1 MTFKKVLVAVT
12 VVLFGIFSAKAQIA
26 IPNTTPVSQNF
37 DGIGNTA
44 TAALPANWKMT
55 PAGTAAPTW
64 AAATNVTATTQAA
77 NLGSPTA
84 GGRYNWGNG
93 TTTTDRAIGFMT
105 SGSYANPN
113 SIMAYYQNT
122 SGAQINDITIAF
134 DYERYRINSAACAIT
149 FFTSTDG
156 TTWAAQTAGDSG
168 AFTTGTSAYDF
179 NTGTVINKSFTL
191 TGVNI
196 PNGGNFYL
204 RWNFNT
210 TGGNSQGVGL
220 DNVVVTALPS
230 GPAVTFAD
238 NGTQIAA
245 NTVGQGATNHIL
257 SSFQVTVANAAA
269 TLNAASF
276 TTSGNYQ
283 AADIA
288 ASGFTLWYSATNTFG
303 TATALGTLSSA
314 ATGTG
319 ETLNFTGLTQSI
331 PVGVGYFWVTAN
343 VASGATINNTINL
356 NAIANTNLTFAS
368 GTKSGSATAA
378 GTQTITAPVRITA
391 QNGPWYVGTTWV
403 GGVVPS
409 SSDNV
414 LILHSVTNPAGPNIV
429 RNAGTTTVV
438 DTTGSLSTG
447 GFTYTNNGTTTI
459 LGSFTI
465 QNGGYANGNDFV
477 YSGTTS
483 LLTMNHAN
491 STYYDINAGQAFWP
505 VANPPYRVTISANS
519 PTRLNEV
526 VGPVEGVLTLNNGID
541 IAVPNALTV
550 NGSLSIFANG
560 FVNSNSPIYGN
571 ASLLW
576 YRIGGTYGR
585 GFEWLALGIGTIGV
599 TPGYPNNVRVANNTI
614 LNYNNGTPLAKACF
628 GTLTIDLGSTFDMAN
643 GTPGA
648 TGTLTIGGTF
658 TNNGVFTMPN
668 VDSDVVILGD
678 FTSTGTVNLGS
689 VNGADLYLNGNMTI
703 SGTFNGN
710 NRAVFFMNNT
720 VAQVVSSSLTPLT
733 IPYVVFAPASGSTT
747 VRLSGTGTFAVSA
760 PLGGNAISFSNAG
773 DIFNLNGELLT
784 IGTPGVANI
793 ISGLGTFRGSTTSN
807 LTLLGT
813 GSIGVVRF
821 AGDFNLATFTVDR
834 TSNAIGCVMGSA
846 LTINTGLALTSG
858 IIDLDVNTMSLRAAA
873 TITGASATNYIIAE
887 NTGILSKEF
896 TALGSFTYPIGD
908 KTGTMEYTPATINIT
923 VQTGL
928 GTGDYLGVSVV
939 DAKHPNM
946 TASTN
951 FISRYWSI
959 TKVNTFTAT
968 YTFTGNYVAA
978 DINGTQTTS
987 LSQQWDGTAWSL
999 TGTNPLNANTLTLT
1013 NITALPTTNH
1023 CTGGSRDAEINIK
1036 QGVTSYLSGGTP
1048 YVFANTTAGA
1058 STSVTFTI
1066 ENLGN
1071 QNLIISGNTFTGN
1084 PPFSLSPAL
1093 TYPISIANSGTTT
1106 FTIVFAPTTPG
1117 PYSGSITFANNDSDE
1132 GSYVLN
1138 FSGTCLGS
1146 PSSDIIA
1153 IANSEVVNIPSTTL
1167 GTITTSTDGLQV
1179 WQFKVRDGG
1188 NNAAVAAIPSD
1199 ADSLPS
1205 ILTDLIISQSA
1216 GNQVETWSA
1225 SIESI
1230 ALFDGATLV
1239 GYGTVSAT
1247 QIQFTGMNLMVND
1260 DSEKLITMRLTLK
1273 CPLGVDA
1280 IDGDDFGFSILN
1292 NATNIVFSAAGSS
1305 RLTTAYTRTSA
1316 NNTRNIIVVAASK
1329 LMFTTQPITTGV
1341 NSLMS
1346 NVVVTATDNCGN
1358 KDLNFAGNVSL
1369 TSTGTMTGAPV
1380 TVAAVAG
1387 VATFTG
1393 IIHTVVGTDY
1403 TMGATAVGL
1412 TGAGSTLFDISV
1424 VTVLTPGD
1432 LAVLAINTNTESPSG
1447 CDLISFVCFRDLL
1460 PGTTLFIT
1468 DNGYERKSAG
1478 LWGGT
1483 EGVITITRTGAVL
1496 PKGTIITIQ
1505 STVATG
1511 NVTSGSHYDVY
1522 TCGAIDANWTKTA
1535 VSGGGVGGFNLNSDD
1550 DVWFM
1555 QGGVW
1560 TNDTGH
1566 ASTYTGNVLYGWTES
1581 GWDAAPGGASGDTKW
1596 STLYPQK
1603 ECFSTVAPV
1612 GDGFVK
1618 YDDPNNPDFSTLTN
1632 GKFDWIASINNQAN
1646 WDSYADNAAFDAG
1659 GFNYKGSCTLVNID
1673 TDIYINGRWSGR
1685 KDTNWFN
1692 CENWDTL
1699 IVPDA
1704 TVDVLIPDNT
1714 LDRRAVVDATAPFAI
1729 YQNYIAKA
1737 KNLTLSGE
1745 ALEISGNANNKLEIH
1760 GNLTIANTVA
1770 DAALDMNDGNNATPD
1785 GQIYLYGNWT
1795 NNKNNNAF
1803 DEGNG
1808 TVHFVGAPTTQII
1821 NAVTPLGTEVFYNV
1835 LMDNNF
1841 TTSVSNDLVASGDL
1855 TLATGRTLT
1864 ASVGDYIRVNNLLTN
1879 YGNILIDDDAQLI
1892 QVNDGVINAGDYTTA
1907 TTKFQVRRGFTA
1919 KHVDYVYWSSPIDN
1933 YNVSGLPSGY
1943 RYYWNPTLVNT
1954 NGTMGNWQT
1963 ASGIMQGGKGYIART
1978 FNGSATP
1985 ITLVH
1990 TFRQGKPNNGVVTQQ
2005 IKRGTFNGADYD
2017 ADPVNATNALTTK
2030 YDDNWNLVGNPYPSA
2045 IDADKFMTLNAT
2057 KIEPAIWIWRH
2068 GLGLTNTTNPYYN
2081 NFGYSYL
2088 PDYLMYNSL
2097 GSTEPSFSGK
2107 IASGQGFM
2115 VNMLHSAGTLFST
2128 GPDIYSDNIT
2138 FNNSLRLGTADAIY
2152 DNSVFFRNVAA
2163 TMSPTADLQTEEKSR
2178 IWLDIVNTTDGQVD
2192 TTLLGYS
2199 TNSTLAYDSAYDC
2212 FFAPRGK
2219 VSLYSLIDQKPFI
2232 IQGRP
2237 LPFDIN
2243 DQVPM
2248 GINIVSNGSHTIAI
2262 KKTDGIFVDDINI
2275 YLQDLEL
2282 NVIHD
2287 LKQSPYAFTASKGI
2301 VDNRF
2306 IIRYTNS
2313 TLSNGEF
2320 EELSNTVLVSGSN
2333 GVLSIMSQRE
2343 NIKEVMVYDVLGRE
2357 LLRAEGLD
2365 SLNFTGSNITQINQ
2379 ALIVKVT
2386 LENKATITKKIIL

>member
-1 MTFKKVLVAVT
+1 MTFKKLLVALT
-12 VVLFGIFSAKAQIA
+12 VVLVGIESSFGQAFTATYDFASLTTTSGQTD
-26 IPNTTPVSQNF
+26 PTPVP
-37 DGIGNTA
+37 TA
-44 TAALPANWKMT
+44 TGATFGSFLSVGASMNPNAAARFSYISWDTGAVNASDVFTGSLNTGKYYEVTITPALGYILDINTITFTLQRSSTGIRQYAVRSSLDTYGANLPASVS
-55 PAGTAAPTW
+55 PANANLSVV
-64 AAATNVTATTQAA
+64 ATNVFQVTDASTGA
-77 NLGSPTA
+77 NTGSTITLG
-84 GGRYNWGNG
+84 
-93 TTTTDRAIGFMT
+93 
-105 SGSYANPN
+105 
-113 SIMAYYQNT
+113 
-122 SGAQINDITIAF
+122 
-134 DYERYRINSAACAIT
+134 
-149 FFTSTDG
+149 
-156 TTWAAQTAGDSG
+156 
-168 AFTTGTSAYDF
+168 SAYDVLSGAVTF
-179 NTGTVINKSFTL
+179 RFYGWNAEASGGSFS
-191 TGVNI
+191 I
-196 PNGGNFYL
+196 
-204 RWNFNT
+204 
-210 TGGNSQGVGL
+210 
-220 DNVVVTALPS
+220 DNVVINGVASLA
-230 GPAVTFAD
+230 GPTITLAD
-238 NGTQIAA
+238 NGTQITA
-245 NTVGQGATNHIL
+245 NTVGQGTTNHIL

-269 TLNAASF
+269 TLNTASF

-303 TATALGTLSSA
+303 SATALGTLSSA
-314 ATGTG
+314 AAGSG

-343 VASGATINNTINL
+343 IASGATVNNTINL
-356 NAIANTNLTFAS
+356 NAIANANLTFAS
-368 GTKSGSATAA
+368 GTKSGSATAG
-378 GTQTITAPVRITA
+378 GTQTITNPVRITVA
-391 QNGPWYVGTTWV
+391 NGNWYVGATWQ

-409 SSDNV
+409 NTDNV
-414 LILHSVTNPAGPNIV
+414 IIAHLVTNNAPSGAAIT
-429 RNAGTTTVV
+429 RNAGTTTVINA
-438 DTTGSLSTG
+438 GAGLSTG
-447 GFTYTNNGTTTI
+447 AFTYTNNGSTTVNGT
-459 LGSFTI
+459 FTI
-465 QNGGYANGNDFV
+465 QNGGYATGNNFV
-477 YSGTTS
+477 YGGASTLVMS
-483 LLTMNHAN
+483 HAN
-491 STYYDINAGQAFWP
+491 STYYDLNAGQAFWP
-505 VANPPYRVTISANS
+505 VANPPFNVTISASS
-519 PTRLNEV
+519 PTRLNMA
-526 VGPVEGVLTLNNGID
+526 VGPVNGTLTLNNGID
-541 IAVPNALTV
+541 IAVANALTV
-550 NGSLSIFANG
+550 NGTLRINPNG
-560 FVNSNSPIYGN
+560 FVNTNSPIYGA
-571 ASLLW
+571 ASTLQ
-576 YRIGGTYGR
+576 YSTGGLYGR
-585 GFEWLALGIGTIGV
+585 GFEWRALGVGTIGV
-599 TPGYPNNVRVANNTI
+599 TPGYPNNVTITANTVLDYINGAASGAVGIKAMAGSLSISATTAA
-614 LNYNNGTPLAKACF
+614 LHMNY
-628 GTLTIDLGSTFDMAN
+628 GSVSA
-643 GTPGA
+643 GGA
-648 TGTLTIGGTF
+648 LIVGGNVSVTGTLSLGQSAGDDIKIGG
-658 TNNGVFTMPN
+658 
-668 VDSDVVILGD
+668 
-678 FTSTGTVNLGS
+678 NLA
-689 VNGADLYLNGNMTI
+689 VT
-703 SGTFNGN
+703 GTFNGN
-710 NRAVFFMNNT
+710 DRAVFFTGTSQT
-720 VAQVVSSSLTPLT
+720 VTASATLTL
-733 IPYVVFAPASGSTT
+733 PYVVFQPASGSTT
-747 VRLSGTGTFAVSA
+747 VQLIGTGPYVVSA
-760 PLGGNAISFSNAG
+760 PQGGNAISFSNAG
-773 DIFNLNGELLT
+773 DIFDINSRNLT
-784 IGTPGVANI
+784 IGTAGLANT
-793 ISGLGTFRGSTTSN
+793 ISGLGTFKGTTTSN
-807 LTLLGT
+807 LTLNGI
-813 GSIGVVRF
+813 GSIGTLYF
-821 AGDFNLATFTVDR
+821 TTGFQNLGTFTVNR
-834 TSNAIGCVMGSA
+834 TSGAIGCVLGSA
-846 LTINTGLALTSG
+846 LTINNGLVLTSG
-858 IIDLDVNTMSLRAAA
+858 IVDLDVYTMSLKAAA
-873 TITGASATNYIIAE
+873 TITGASASNYVIAE
-887 NTGILSKEF
+887 NSGILSKEF

-923 VQTGL
+923 AQTGL

-946 TASTN
+946 TATTN

-968 YTFTGNYVAA
+968 YTFTGNYVTA
-978 DINGTQTTS
+978 DINGAPGSS

-999 TGTNPLNANTLTLT
+999 TGTSPLGGNTLTLT

-1023 CTGGSRDAEINIK
+1023 CTGGLRDPEINIK
-1036 QGVTSYLSGGTP
+1036 QGATNYLSGGTP
-1048 YVFANTTAGA
+1048 YVFTNTTAGA

-1071 QNLIISGNTFTGN
+1071 QNLIITGNTFTGN
-1084 PPFSLSPAL
+1084 PPFSLNPAL

-1106 FTIVFAPTTPG
+1106 FTIVFAPTIPG

-1138 FSGTCLGS
+1138 FSGTCVGSAASDILRVS
-1146 PSSDIIA
+1146 PS
-1153 IANSEVVNIPSTTL
+1153 EPLTIPSTNIGTIASVTDGVEVWRFNLRDGGATADADLLPTTMTNLIITQIAADEIGNWNEAIEDIVLVDVSL
-1167 GTITTSTDGLQV
+1167 GTILAHGV
-1179 WQFKVRDGG
+1179 V
-1188 NNAAVAAIPSD
+1188 NA
-1199 ADSLPS
+1199 
-1205 ILTDLIISQSA
+1205 
-1216 GNQVETWSA
+1216 N
-1225 SIESI
+1225 
-1230 ALFDGATLV
+1230 
-1239 GYGTVSAT
+1239 
-1247 QIQFTGMNLMVND
+1247 QIQFSGFSTTAADGTQ
-1260 DSEKLITMRLTLK
+1260 KLLALRLTLK
-1273 CPLGVDA
+1273 CPLGA
-1280 IDGDDFGFSILN
+1280 GALETDDFVFTIS
-1292 NATNIVFSAAGSS
+1292 NANVTFDPSGSGKTTFTAQSSTND
-1305 RLTTAYTRTSA
+1305 
-1316 NNTRNIIVVAASK
+1316 RNALSMVATK
-1329 LMFTTQPITTGV
+1329 LLFTTQPITTGV
-1341 NSLMS
+1341 NSAMA
-1346 NVVVTATDNCGN
+1346 NVVVSATDNCGN
-1358 KDLNFAGNVSL
+1358 LDINFTGNVSL
-1369 TSTGTMTGAPV
+1369 TSTGTMTGAPI
-1380 TVAAVAG
+1380 TVAAVGG

-1432 LAVLAINTNTESPSG
+1432 LAVLAINTNTEAPSG

-1468 DNGYERKSAG
+1468 DNGYERKTAG

-1505 STVATG
+1505 TTVTTG

-1522 TCGAIDANWTKTA
+1522 TCGAIDTNWTKSA
-1535 VSGGGVGGFNLNSDD
+1535 IGGSGFNLNSDD

-1555 QGGVW
+1555 QGGIW

-1603 ECFSTVAPV
+1603 ECFSTIAPL

-1646 WDSYADNAAFDAG
+1646 WDSYADNAAFDTG
-1659 GFNYKGSCTLVNID
+1659 GYNYKGNCTLVAID

-1714 LDRRAVVDATAPFAI
+1714 LDRKAVVDATAPFAV

-1770 DAALDMNDGNNATPD
+1770 DAALDMNDGNNATSD

-1808 TVHFVGAPTTQII
+1808 TVHFVGAPTPQII

-1864 ASVGDYIRVNNLLTN
+1864 ASVGDYIRVNNRLTN
-1879 YGNILIDDDAQLI
+1879 NGNILIDDDAQLI
-1892 QVNDGVINAGDYTTA
+1892 QVNDTDTNAGDYTST

-1943 RYYWNPTLVNT
+1943 RYQWNPTLVNT
-1954 NGTMGNWQT
+1954 NGTMGNWQ
-1963 ASGIMQGGKGYIART
+1963 AAAGIMQKGKGYIART

-1985 ITLVH
+1985 ITATH
-1990 TFRQGKPNNGVVTQQ
+1990 TFRQGKPNNGLLTLQ
-2005 IKRGTFNGADYD
+2005 IKRGTYNGADYD
-2017 ADPVNATNALTTK
+2017 ADPVNTTNALTTK

-2045 IDADKFMTLNAT
+2045 IDADKFMALNAT

-2068 GLGLTNTTNPYYN
+2068 GLGLSNTSNPYYN
-2081 NFGYSYL
+2081 NFGYTYL

-2128 GPDIYSDNIT
+2128 GPDTYADNVT

-2152 DNSVFFRNVAA
+2152 DNSVFFRNANTA
-2163 TMSPTADLQTEEKSR
+2163 MSPTADLPTEEKNR
-2178 IWLDIVNTTDGQVD
+2178 IWLDIVNTADGQVD

-2287 LKQSPYAFTASKGI
+2287 LKQSPYAFTANKGI
-2301 VDNRF
+2301 IDNRF

-2320 EELSNTVLVSGSN
+2320 EALANTVVVSGSN
-2333 GVLSIMSQRE
+2333 GVLSVTSQRE

-2365 SLNFTGSNITQINQ
+2365 SLNFTGSNITQSNQ

-2386 LENKATITKKIIL
+2386 LENKATITKKIVL

>member
-1 MTFKKVLVAVT
+1 MTFKKLLVAVT
-12 VVLFGIFSAKAQIA
+12 VVLFGVFSAKAQIA
-26 IPNTTPVSQNF
+26 QFNFPATNSTVVSVK
-37 DGIGNTA
+37 D
-44 TAALPANWKMT
+44 ANVTVSDMT
-55 PAGTAAPTW
+55 LSAGTIEANITTGTYFPNEPYVEETAGW
-64 AAATNVTATTQAA
+64 TATTQAA
-77 NLGSPTA
+77 AKSFQYTITA
-84 GGRYNWGNG
+84 
-93 TTTTDRAIGFMT
+93 A
-105 SGSYANPN
+105 SGYTFSITNISFRSYATAAGPSAVGFAIDATDLYAVNSPN
-113 SIMAYYQNT
+113 SALLLVDQVVSGQTGLTTATVKIQGWLNGSRSS
-122 SGAQINDITIAF
+122 SGAGALRLDDVVI
-134 DYERYRINSAACAIT
+134 
-149 FFTSTDG
+149 
-156 TTWAAQTAGDSG
+156 SG
-168 AFTTGTSAYDF
+168 IVT
-179 NTGTVINKSFTL
+179 
-191 TGVNI
+191 
-196 PNGGNFYL
+196 PNGPIATL
-204 RWNFNT
+204 
-210 TGGNSQGVGL
+210 
-220 DNVVVTALPS
+220 
-230 GPAVTFAD
+230 AD

-245 NTVGQGATNHIL
+245 NTVGQGTTNHIL

-288 ASGFTLWYSATNTFG
+288 ASGFTLWYSTTNTFG

-314 ATGTG
+314 AAGSG

-356 NAIANTNLTFAS
+356 NAIANANLTFAS
-368 GTKSGSATAA
+368 GTKSGNATAG
-378 GTQTITAPVRITA
+378 GTQTITAPVKITA
-391 QNGPWYVGTTWV
+391 QNGPWYVGATWV
-403 GGVVPS
+403 GGVVPAN
-409 SSDNV
+409 SDNV
-414 LILHSVTNPAGPNIV
+414 IVAHLVTNTTSGANII
-429 RNAGTTTVV
+429 RNAGTTTVI
-438 DTTGSLSTG
+438 DTAGSLSTG

-465 QNGGYANGNDFV
+465 QNGGYANGNDFI

-483 LLTMNHAN
+483 LLTMNHGN

-505 VANPPYRVTISANS
+505 IANPPFRVTISANS

-526 VGPVEGVLTLNNGID
+526 VGPVAGVLTLNNGLD

-550 NGSLSIFANG
+550 NGSLSIFAGG

-576 YRIGGTYGR
+576 YRTGGTYGR

-628 GTLTIDLGSTFDMAN
+628 GTLTIDLGSTFDMTI
-643 GTPGA
+643 GTPG
-648 TGTLTIGGTF
+648 TPGTLTIGGSVA
-658 TNNGVFTMPN
+658 NNGIFTMPN

-678 FTSTGTVNLGS
+678 FTNTGTVTLGS
-689 VNGADLYLNGNMTI
+689 VTGADLYLNGNATI

-710 NRAVFFMNNT
+710 NRAVFFTNNT
-720 VAQVVSSSLTPLT
+720 IAQVVSSSLTPLT

-747 VRLSGTGTFAVSA
+747 VRLTGTGTFAVSA

-784 IGTPGVANI
+784 IGTPGVANV

-821 AGDFNLATFTVDR
+821 SGDFNLATFTVDR
-834 TSNAIGCVMGSA
+834 TSGAIGCVLGSA
-846 LTINTGLALTSG
+846 LTVNTGLALTSG
-858 IIDLDVNTMSLRAAA
+858 IIDLDVNTMSLKAAA
-873 TITGASATNYIIAE
+873 AITGASASNYIIAE
-887 NTGILSKEF
+887 NTGTLSKEF
-896 TALGSFTYPIGD
+896 IAAPSSFIYPIGE
-908 KTGTMEYTPATINIT
+908 KTGTMEYSPATISLTAGASLNA
-923 VQTGL
+923 
-928 GTGDYLGVSVV
+928 GDFLGVSVI

-946 TASTN
+946 TASTH

-959 TKVNTFTAT
+959 TKAGTFTAT
-968 YTFTGNYVAA
+968 YNFNGTYLPA
-978 DINGTQTTS
+978 DINGTETSS
-987 LSQQWDGTAWSL
+987 LSQQWDGSAWSL
-999 TGTNPLNANTLTLT
+999 TGTAPLNANTLSLSG
-1013 NITALPTTNH
+1013 ITALPATNH
-1023 CTGGSRDAEINIK
+1023 CTGGLRDADINIR
-1036 QGVTSYLSGGTP
+1036 QGATNYLTGST
-1048 YVFANTTAGA
+1048 YTFA
-1058 STSVTFTI
+1058 STPAGNFVDVVFTL

-1071 QNLIISGNTFTGN
+1071 QNLLLYNNTFTGN
-1084 PPFSLSPAL
+1084 PPYSLQTTMGYTVTVVNATP
-1093 TYPISIANSGTTT
+1093 TT
-1106 FTIVFAPTTPG
+1106 FTIRFAPVATGTFT
-1117 PYSGSITFANNDSDE
+1117 GSITFLSNDPDE
-1132 GSYVLN
+1132 ASYVLN
-1138 FSGTCLGS
+1138 FSGVGTGTAE
-1146 PSSDIIA
+1146 SDIIGVTASEAA
-1153 IANSEVVNIPSTTL
+1153 IIPTTVN
-1167 GTITTSTDGLQV
+1167 GTISTVTDGVQA

-1188 NNAAVAAIPSD
+1188 
-1199 ADSLPS
+1199 ADLLDTDNLPT
-1205 ILTDLIISQSA
+1205 ILTDLNITQSVNNA
-1216 GNQVETWSA
+1216 VGTWSDGIQ
-1225 SIESI
+1225 SV

-1239 GYGTVSAT
+1239 GTGTVTAT
-1247 QIQFTGMNLMVND
+1247 QIQFTGMNVSVAD
-1260 DSEKLITMRLTLK
+1260 GTEKTLSLRLTLK
-1273 CPLGVDA
+1273 CPLGPDA
-1280 IDGDDFGFSILN
+1280 FDSEDFGLAIVNS
-1292 NATNIVFSAAGSS
+1292 ATNIVFSTAGSG
-1305 RLTTAYTRTSA
+1305 RATTAYTRLTP
-1316 NNTRNIIVVAASK
+1316 NTTNVINVVATK
-1329 LMFTTQPITTGV
+1329 LLFTTQPITTGV
-1341 NSLMS
+1341 NSAMS

-1358 KDLNFAGNVSL
+1358 KDINFTGTVSL
-1369 TSTGTMTGAPV
+1369 TSTGTMTGAPIA
-1380 TVAAVAG
+1380 VAAVAG
-1387 VATFTG
+1387 EATFTG

-1424 VTVLTPGD
+1424 VTVLNPGD
-1432 LAVLAINTNTESPSG
+1432 LAVLAINTNTGAPAG
-1447 CDLISFVCFRDLL
+1447 CDLLSFVCFRDLL
-1460 PGTTLFIT
+1460 PGTTLYIT
-1468 DNGYERKSAG
+1468 DNGYERQNAG

-1483 EGVITITRTGAVL
+1483 EGVIVLTRTGSTL
-1496 PKGTIITIQ
+1496 PKGTIVTIE
-1505 STVATG
+1505 TTTA
-1511 NVTSGSHYDVY
+1511 NVTLGSHYNVY
-1522 TCGAIDANWTKTA
+1522 TCGAIDANWTKSA
-1535 VSGGGVGGFNLNSDD
+1535 IGGSGFNLNSDD
-1550 DVWFM
+1550 DMWFM

-1566 ASTYTGNVLYGWTES
+1566 SSTYTGNVLYGWTES
-1581 GWDAAPGGASGDTKW
+1581 GWDAAPGGPTGDTKW
-1596 STLYPQK
+1596 STLYPLM
-1603 ECFSTVAPV
+1603 ECFSTIAPV

-1618 YDDPNNPDFSTLTN
+1618 YDDPNDPDFSTLTN
-1632 GKFDWIASINNQAN
+1632 GKFDWIASINSQSN
-1646 WDSYADNAAFDAG
+1646 WDSYADAATFDAG
-1659 GFNYKGSCTLVNID
+1659 GYNYKGNCTLVYID
-1673 TDIYINGRWSGR
+1673 TDIYVNGRWSGR

-1704 TVDVLIPDNT
+1704 TVDVVIPDT
-1714 LDRRAVVDATAPFAI
+1714 TYDRRAVVDATAPFAI
-1729 YQNYIAKA
+1729 YQSYIAKA
-1737 KNLTLSGE
+1737 KNLTISGE
-1745 ALEISGNANNKLEIH
+1745 GLEVSGNSNNKLEIH
-1760 GNLTIANTVA
+1760 GNLTIANTVV
-1770 DAALDMNDGNNATPD
+1770 DGALDMNDGNNATAD

-1808 TVHFVGAPTTQII
+1808 TVHFIGAPTPQII
-1821 NAVTPLGTEVFYNV
+1821 SAVAPLGTEVFYNV

-1864 ASVGDYIRVNNLLTN
+1864 ASVGDYIRVNNRLTN
-1879 YGNILIDDDAQLI
+1879 NGNILIDDDAQLI
-1892 QVNDGVINAGDYTTA
+1892 QVNDTDTNAGDYTST

-1933 YNVSGLPSGY
+1933 YNVTGLPSGY
-1943 RYYWNPTLVNT
+1943 RYQWNPTLVNT
-1954 NGTMGNWQT
+1954 NGTMGNWQ
-1963 ASGIMQGGKGYIART
+1963 AAAGIMQKGKGYIART

-1985 ITLVH
+1985 ITATH
-1990 TFRQGKPNNGVVTQQ
+1990 TFRQGKPNNGLLTLQ
-2005 IKRGTFNGADYD
+2005 IKRGTYNGADYD
-2017 ADPVNATNALTTK
+2017 ADPVNTTNALTTK

-2045 IDADKFMTLNAT
+2045 IDADKFMALNAT

-2068 GLGLTNTTNPYYN
+2068 GLGLSNTSNPYYN

-2128 GPDIYSDNIT
+2128 GPDTYADNVT

-2152 DNSVFFRNVAA
+2152 DNSVFFRNATA
-2163 TMSPTADLQTEEKSR
+2163 TMSPTAGLPTEEKNR
-2178 IWLDIVNTTDGQVD
+2178 IWLDIINTADGQVD

-2199 TNSTLAYDSAYDC
+2199 TNSTAAYDSAYDC

-2287 LKQSPYAFTASKGI
+2287 LKQSPYTFTAGKGI

-2313 TLSNGEF
+2313 TLGNDEF
-2320 EELSNTVLVSGSN
+2320 EALANTVIISGSN
-2333 GVLSIMSQRE
+2333 GVLSVTSQRE
-2343 NIKEVMVYDVLGRE
+2343 NIKEVLVYDVLGRE

-2365 SLNFTGSNITQINQ
+2365 SLNFTGSNITQSNQ
-2379 ALIVKVT
+2379 ALIVKVK
-2386 LENKATITKKIIL
+2386 LESGNLITKKTLL

>member
-1 MTFKKVLVAVT
+1 MTFKKLLVAVT
-12 VVLFGIFSAKAQIA
+12 VLVLGIFSAKSQVTIFSE
-26 IPNTTPVSQNF
+26 NMGTP
-37 DGIGNTA
+37 
-44 TAALPANWKMT
+44 
-55 PAGTAAPTW
+55 
-64 AAATNVTATTQAA
+64 TATTAIASNIFQ
-77 NLGSPTA
+77 NSSPITFAGNADVRNSTA
-84 GGRYNWGNG
+84 STGYTGASGVGNV
-93 TTTTDRAIGFMT
+93 
-105 SGSYANPN
+105 
-113 SIMAYYQNT
+113 
-122 SGAQINDITIAF
+122 
-134 DYERYRINSAACAIT
+134 
-149 FFTSTDG
+149 FFTSSVGTNLIISGINTIGYTSLTLSFGHHKSTNAASNELTVEVSSDG
-156 TTWAAQTAGDSG
+156 ITYTALTYTRATGSG
-168 AFTTGTSAYDF
+168 TANWTLITPTGTIPSTA
-179 NTGTVINKSFTL
+179 NLRIKFTQASTTAQFRIDDVVL
-191 TGVNI
+191 TGIV
-196 PNGGNFYL
+196 
-204 RWNFNT
+204 
-210 TGGNSQGVGL
+210 
-220 DNVVVTALPS
+220 S
-230 GPAVTFAD
+230 GPAATLAD
-238 NGTQIAA
+238 NGTQITA
-245 NTVGQGATNHIL
+245 NTVGQGTTNHIL

-276 TTSGNYQ
+276 TTSGNYV

-288 ASGFTLWYSATNTFG
+288 ASGFTLWYNTANTFG
-303 TATALGTLSSA
+303 TATALGTLSSGA
-314 ATGTG
+314 GGSG

-331 PVGVGYFWVTAN
+331 PVGTGYFWVTAN
-343 VASGATINNTINL
+343 ITSGATVNHTINL
-356 NAIANTNLTFAS
+356 NAIANANLTFAS
-368 GTKSGSATAA
+368 GTKSGSATAG

-409 SSDNV
+409 ITDNV
-414 LILHSVTNPAGPNIV
+414 IIAHNVTNVTSGANIT
-429 RNAGTTTVV
+429 RNPGTTTVINAGASLA
-438 DTTGSLSTG
+438 TGA
-447 GFTYTNNGTTTI
+447 FTYTNNGSTTVNGT
-459 LGSFTI
+459 FTI
-465 QNGGYANGNDFV
+465 QNGGYAGGNSFV
-477 YSGTTS
+477 YGAAGALVMSHGTGS
-483 LLTMNHAN
+483 VVN
-491 STYYDINAGQAFWP
+491 YDVNPGQAFWP
-505 VANPPYRVTISANS
+505 VANPPFNVTISANS
-519 PTRLNEV
+519 LTTLNMT
-526 VGPVEGVLTLNNGID
+526 VGPVNGTLTLNHGVN
-541 IAVPNALTV
+541 IATANALTV
-550 NGSLSIFANG
+550 NGTLRINPG
-560 FVNSNSPIYGN
+560 GYVNTNSPIYGSS
-571 ASLLW
+571 SLLL
-576 YRIGGTYGR
+576 YRPGGTYGR
-585 GFEWLALGIGTIGV
+585 GFEWLALGVGTIGV
-599 TPGYPNNVRVANNTI
+599 TPGYPNAVQIGNNTV
-614 LNYNNGTPLAKACF
+614 LDFNNGTPLAKACNN
-628 GTLTIDLGSTFDMAN
+628 LLIIDVGSTFDMAI
-643 GTPGA
+643 GTPSG
-648 TGTLTIGGTF
+648 TGSLTIGGSV
-658 TNNGVFTMPN
+658 TNNGTFTFPN
-668 VDSDVVILGD
+668 VDSDVVVLGS
-678 FTSTGTVNLGS
+678 FSSSGTVNLGT
-689 VNGADLYLNGNMTI
+689 VNGADLYVKGNLTV
-703 SGTFNGN
+703 SAGTFNGN
-710 NRAVFFMNNT
+710 NRAVFFTGNGVTQQIN
-720 VAQVVSSSLTPLT
+720 SSLSPLT
-733 IPYVVFAPASGSTT
+733 IPYVVFAPSAGNTT
-747 VRLSGTGTFAVSA
+747 VQLTGTGTFAITA
-760 PLGGNAISFSNAG
+760 PLGGNAISFNSAADNF
-773 DIFNLNGELLT
+773 DLNNESLT
-784 IGTPGVANI
+784 IGTAGVANTI
-793 ISGLGTFRGSTTSN
+793 VGGGSFEGSTTSN

-813 GSIGVVRF
+813 GNIGTIRF
-821 AGDFNLATFTVDR
+821 ITDLNLATFTLDR
-834 TSNAIGCVMGSA
+834 TSGAIGCVMGSA

-858 IIDLDVNTMSLRAAA
+858 IIDLDAYTMSLRAAA
-873 TITGASATNYIIAE
+873 TITGASATNFIIAE
-887 NTGILSKEF
+887 NTGLLSKEF

-923 VQTGL
+923 AGTGL
-928 GTGDYLGVSVV
+928 NAGDYLGVSVV

-946 TASTN
+946 TASTY

-959 TKVNTFTAT
+959 TKVNAFTAT
-968 YTFTGNYVAA
+968 YTFTGNYVND

-1036 QGVTSYLSGGTP
+1036 QGATSYASGGPGYT
-1048 YVFANTTAGA
+1048 FASTTSGA

-1071 QNLIISGNTFTGN
+1071 QNLIITGNTFTGN

-1093 TYPISIANSGTTT
+1093 TYPISIANIGTTT
-1106 FTIVFAPTTPG
+1106 FTIVFAPTIPG
-1117 PYSGSITFANNDSDE
+1117 TYSGSITFANNDSDE

-1138 FSGTCLGS
+1138 FNGICTGS
-1146 PSSDIIA
+1146 AASDILKV
-1153 IANSEVVNIPSTTL
+1153 NLSEPLTIPSTNI
-1167 GTITTSTDGLQV
+1167 GTIASVTDGVEV
-1179 WQFKVRDGG
+1179 WRFNLRDGG
-1188 NNAAVAAIPSD
+1188 ATAD
-1199 ADSLPS
+1199 ADLLPTTMTN
-1205 ILTDLIISQSA
+1205 LTITQIAADEI
-1216 GNQVETWSA
+1216 GNWNE
-1225 SIESI
+1225 SIEDIVLVDVSLGTVLAHGVVTTNLI
-1230 ALFDGATLV
+1230 QFSGFSTTAADGA
-1239 GYGTVSAT
+1239 
-1247 QIQFTGMNLMVND
+1247 Q
-1260 DSEKLITMRLTLK
+1260 KLLALRLTLK
-1273 CPLGVDA
+1273 CPLGA
-1280 IDGDDFGFSILN
+1280 GALETDDFVFTISNANVTFDPSGSGKTTFTAQSSTNDRNALSIV
-1292 NATNIVFSAAGSS
+1292 AT
-1305 RLTTAYTRTSA
+1305 
-1316 NNTRNIIVVAASK
+1316 K
-1329 LMFTTQPITTGV
+1329 LLFTTQPITTGV
-1341 NSLMS
+1341 NSTMA
-1346 NVVVTATDNCGN
+1346 NVVVSAMDNCGN
-1358 KDLNFAGNVSL
+1358 LDINFTSNVSL
-1369 TSTGTMTGAPV
+1369 TSTGTMTGAPI

-1387 VATFTG
+1387 IATFTG

-1403 TMGATAVGL
+1403 TMGATAAGL
-1412 TGAGSTLFDISV
+1412 TGAGSTLFDIPT
-1424 VTVLTPGD
+1424 VTVLAPGD

-1468 DNGYERKSAG
+1468 DNGYERRFAG

-1505 STVATG
+1505 STVTTG

-1522 TCGAIDANWTKTA
+1522 TCGAIDTNWTKSA
-1535 VSGGGVGGFNLNSDD
+1535 IGGSGFNLNSDD

-1566 ASTYTGNVLYGWTES
+1566 SSTYTGNVLYGWTES
-1581 GWDAAPGGASGDTKW
+1581 GWDVAPGGTSGDTKW

-1603 ECFSTVAPV
+1603 ECFSTIAPV

-1737 KNLTLSGE
+1737 KNVTLSGE

-1808 TVHFVGAPTTQII
+1808 TVHFVGAPTPQII

-1879 YGNILIDDDAQLI
+1879 YGNIFIDDDAQLI
-1892 QVNDGVINAGDYTTA
+1892 QVNDGVTNAGDYTTT

-1943 RYYWNPTLVNT
+1943 RYHWNPTLVNT
-1954 NGTMGNWQT
+1954 NGTMGNWQA

-1985 ITLVH
+1985 ITTFH
-1990 TFRQGKPNNGVVTQQ
+1990 TFRQGKPNNGIVTQQ

-2017 ADPVNATNALTTK
+2017 ADPVNTTNALTTK

-2045 IDADKFMTLNAT
+2045 IDADKFMALNAT

-2068 GLGLTNTTNPYYN
+2068 GLGFTNTSNPYYS

-2097 GSTEPSFSGK
+2097 GSTEPSFNGK

-2128 GPDIYSDNIT
+2128 GPDTYADNVT

-2152 DNSVFFRNVAA
+2152 DNSVFFRNAAA
-2163 TMSPTADLQTEEKSR
+2163 TMSPTADQQTEEKSR

-2287 LKQSPYAFTASKGI
+2287 LKQSPYSFTANKGI

-2320 EELSNTVLVSGSN
+2320 EELSNSVVVSGSN
-2333 GVLSIMSQRE
+2333 GMLSVTSQRE
-2343 NIKEVMVYDVLGRE
+2343 NIKEVVVYDVLGRE

-2365 SLNFTGSNITQINQ
+2365 SLNFTGSNITQSNQ

-2386 LENKATITKKIIL
+2386 LVNKATITKKIVL

>member
-1 MTFKKVLVAVT
+1 MTFKKLLVTIT
-12 VVLFGIFSAKAQIA
+12 VVLVGIFSAKAQTLLYSDNFGTTAQNPMARAGYTVNSSGGSNWELRTTGASTTYSWTNPA
-26 IPNTTPVSQNF
+26 ISF
-37 DGIGNTA
+37 SGG
-44 TAALPANWKMT
+44 ANIFT
-55 PAGTAAPTW
+55 
-64 AAATNVTATTQAA
+64 
-77 NLGSPTA
+77 NLGTNNNVKTVTYDNSLS
-84 GGRYNWGNG
+84 
-93 TTTTDRAIGFMT
+93 T
-105 SGSYANPN
+105 SGYSGISVRFGGLRSGTVPAIDVSY
-113 SIMAYYQNT
+113 
-122 SGAQINDITIAF
+122 
-134 DYERYRINSAACAIT
+134 
-149 FFTSTDG
+149 STDG
-156 TTWAAQTAGDSG
+156 TTYTSAGSVTFGTSWAAYTVALPAGADNVANLRIRFSVTANSNSG
-168 AFTTGTSAYDF
+168 NFLRIDDF
-179 NTGTVINKSFTL
+179 HVIGTV
-191 TGVNI
+191 
-196 PNGGNFYL
+196 
-204 RWNFNT
+204 
-210 TGGNSQGVGL
+210 
-220 DNVVVTALPS
+220 S
-230 GPAVTFAD
+230 GPAVTLAD
-238 NGTQIAA
+238 NGTQITA
-245 NTVGQGATNHIL
+245 NTVGQGTTNHIL

-303 TATALGTLSSA
+303 SATALGTLSSA
-314 ATGTG
+314 AAGSG

-343 VASGATINNTINL
+343 IASGATVNNTINL
-356 NAIANTNLTFAS
+356 NAIANANLTFAS
-368 GTKSGSATAA
+368 GTKSGSATAG
-378 GTQTITAPVRITA
+378 GTQTITNPVRITVA
-391 QNGPWYVGTTWV
+391 NGNWYVGATWQ
-403 GGVVPS
+403 GGIVPS
-409 SSDNV
+409 NTDNV
-414 LILHSVTNPAGPNIV
+414 IIAHLVTNTTSGANIT
-429 RNAGTTTVV
+429 RNAGTTTVINA
-438 DTTGSLSTG
+438 GAGLSTG
-447 GFTYTNNGTTTI
+447 AFTYTNNGSTTVNGT
-459 LGSFTI
+459 FTI
-465 QNGGYANGNDFV
+465 QNGGYATGNNFV
-477 YSGTTS
+477 YGGAST
-483 LLTMNHAN
+483 LVMNHAN
-491 STYYDINAGQAFWP
+491 STYYDLNAGQAFWP
-505 VANPPYRVTISANS
+505 VANPPFNVTISASS
-519 PTRLNEV
+519 PTRLNMA
-526 VGPVEGVLTLNNGID
+526 VGPVNGTLTLNNGID
-541 IAVPNALTV
+541 IAVANALTV
-550 NGSLSIFANG
+550 NGTLRINANG
-560 FVNSNSPIYGN
+560 FVNTNSPIYGA
-571 ASLLW
+571 ASTLQ
-576 YRIGGTYGR
+576 YSTGGLYGR
-585 GFEWLALGIGTIGV
+585 GFEWRALGVGTIGV
-599 TPGYPNNVRVANNTI
+599 TPGYPNNVTIPTANTVLDYINGAASGAVGI
-614 LNYNNGTPLAKACF
+614 KAIAGSLNISNATAALHMNY
-628 GTLTIDLGSTFDMAN
+628 GSVSA
-643 GTPGA
+643 GGA
-648 TGTLTIGGTF
+648 LIVGGNVSVTGTLSLGQAAGDDLRVGG
-658 TNNGVFTMPN
+658 N
-668 VDSDVVILGD
+668 L
-678 FTSTGTVNLGS
+678 TV
-689 VNGADLYLNGNMTI
+689 

-710 NRAVFFMNNT
+710 DRAVFFTGSGITQQIN
-720 VAQVVSSSLTPLT
+720 SSITPLT

-747 VRLSGTGTFAVSA
+747 VQLTGTGTFVISA
-760 PLGGNAISFSNAG
+760 PVGGNAISFNSAADNF
-773 DIFNLNGELLT
+773 DLNNESLT
-784 IGTPGVANI
+784 IGTAGVANTI
-793 ISGLGTFRGSTTSN
+793 TGGGSFEGSTTSN

-813 GSIGVVRF
+813 GNIGTVRF
-821 AGDFNLATFTVDR
+821 ITDLNLATFTVDR
-834 TSNAIGCVMGSA
+834 TSGAIGCVMGSA
-846 LTINTGLALTSG
+846 LTINTGLVLTSG
-858 IIDLDVNTMSLRAAA
+858 IVDLDVYTMSLRAAA
-873 TITGASATNYIIAE
+873 TITGASASNYVIAE

-923 VQTGL
+923 AQTGL

-946 TASTN
+946 TATTN

-968 YTFTGNYVAA
+968 YTFTGNYVTA
-978 DINGTQTTS
+978 DINGAQGSS

-999 TGTNPLNANTLTLT
+999 TGTSPLGGNTLTLT

-1023 CTGGSRDAEINIK
+1023 CTGGLRDPEINIK
-1036 QGVTSYLSGGTP
+1036 QGATNYLSGGTP

-1071 QNLIISGNTFTGN
+1071 QNLIITGNTFTGN
-1084 PPFSLSPAL
+1084 PPFSLNPAL

-1106 FTIVFAPTTPG
+1106 FTIVFAPTIPG

-1146 PSSDIIA
+1146 AASDILRVSP
-1153 IANSEVVNIPSTTL
+1153 SEPLTIPSTNIGTIASVTDGVEVWRFNLRDGGATADADLLPTTMTNLIITQIAADEIGNWNEAIEDIVLVDVSL
-1167 GTITTSTDGLQV
+1167 GTILAHGVVTA
-1179 WQFKVRDGG
+1179 
-1188 NNAAVAAIPSD
+1188 N
-1199 ADSLPS
+1199 
-1205 ILTDLIISQSA
+1205 
-1216 GNQVETWSA
+1216 
-1225 SIESI
+1225 
-1230 ALFDGATLV
+1230 
-1239 GYGTVSAT
+1239 
-1247 QIQFTGMNLMVND
+1247 QIQFSGFSTTAADGD
-1260 DSEKLITMRLTLK
+1260 QKLLALRLTLK
-1273 CPLGVDA
+1273 CPLGA
-1280 IDGDDFGFSILN
+1280 GALETDDFVFTIS
-1292 NATNIVFSAAGSS
+1292 NANVTFDPSGSGKTTFTAQSSTND
-1305 RLTTAYTRTSA
+1305 
-1316 NNTRNIIVVAASK
+1316 RNALSMVATK
-1329 LMFTTQPITTGV
+1329 LLFTTQPITTGV
-1341 NSLMS
+1341 NSAMA
-1346 NVVVTATDNCGN
+1346 NVVVSATDNCGN
-1358 KDLNFAGNVSL
+1358 LDINFTGNVSL
-1369 TSTGTMTGAPV
+1369 TSTGTMTGAPI
-1380 TVAAVAG
+1380 TVAAVGG

-1432 LAVLAINTNTESPSG
+1432 LAVLAINTNTEAPSG

-1468 DNGYERKSAG
+1468 DNGYERKTAG

-1505 STVATG
+1505 TTVTTG

-1522 TCGAIDANWTKTA
+1522 TCGAIDTNWTKSA
-1535 VSGGGVGGFNLNSDD
+1535 IGGSGFNLNSDD

-1555 QGGVW
+1555 QGGIW

-1603 ECFSTVAPV
+1603 ECFSTIAPL

-1659 GFNYKGSCTLVNID
+1659 GYNYKGNCTLVAID

-1714 LDRRAVVDATAPFAI
+1714 LDRKAVVDATAPFAV

-1770 DAALDMNDGNNATPD
+1770 DAALDMNDGSNATSD

-1808 TVHFVGAPTTQII
+1808 TVHFVGAPTPQII

-1864 ASVGDYIRVNNLLTN
+1864 ASVGDYIRVNNRLTN
-1879 YGNILIDDDAQLI
+1879 NGNILIDDDAQLI
-1892 QVNDGVINAGDYTTA
+1892 QVNDTDTNAGDYTST

-1943 RYYWNPTLVNT
+1943 RYQWNPTLVNT
-1954 NGTMGNWQT
+1954 NGTMGNWQ
-1963 ASGIMQGGKGYIART
+1963 AAAGIMQKGKGYIART

-1985 ITLVH
+1985 ITATH
-1990 TFRQGKPNNGVVTQQ
+1990 TFRQGKPNNGLLTLQ
-2005 IKRGTFNGADYD
+2005 IKRGTYNGADYD
-2017 ADPVNATNALTTK
+2017 ADPVNTTNALTTK

-2045 IDADKFMTLNAT
+2045 IDADKFMALNAT

-2068 GLGLTNTTNPYYN
+2068 GLGLSNTSNPYYN
-2081 NFGYSYL
+2081 NFGYTYL

-2128 GPDIYSDNIT
+2128 GPDTYADNVT

-2152 DNSVFFRNVAA
+2152 DNSVFFRNANTA
-2163 TMSPTADLQTEEKSR
+2163 MSPTADLPTEEKNR
-2178 IWLDIVNTTDGQVD
+2178 IWLDIVNTADGQVD

-2287 LKQSPYAFTASKGI
+2287 LKQSPYAFTANKGI
-2301 VDNRF
+2301 IDNRF

-2320 EELSNTVLVSGSN
+2320 EALANTVVVSGSN
-2333 GVLSIMSQRE
+2333 GVLSVTSQRE

-2365 SLNFTGSNITQINQ
+2365 SLNFTGSNITQSNQ

-2386 LENKATITKKIIL
+2386 LENKATITKKIVL

>member
-1 MTFKKVLVAVT
+1 MKFKKLLVAVT
-12 VVLFGIFSAKAQIA
+12 VLVLGVFSAKAQTTLAGWTFPSTSGNAPATLAAECGVFSASSSLYADGTNGSSNWALATSRQYFTGNVIA
-26 IPNTTPVSQNF
+26 TSVCSVTAATGAYSLVNTNSYNGSSIVFRVSTSGYSNLILNYASR
-37 DGIGNTA
+37 GTA
-44 TAALPANWKMT
+44 TGFAT
-55 PAGTAAPTW
+55 HDW
-64 AAATNVTATTQAA
+64 A
-77 NLGSPTA
+77 
-84 GGRYNWGNG
+84 Y
-93 TTTTDRAIGFMT
+93 
-105 SGSYANPN
+105 
-113 SIMAYYQNT
+113 
-122 SGAQINDITIAF
+122 
-134 DYERYRINSAACAIT
+134 
-149 FFTSTDG
+149 STDG
-156 TTWAAQTAGDSG
+156 VTFTPFSSITGRNATAFSDL
-168 AFTTGTSAYDF
+168 FVDF
-179 NTGTVINKSFTL
+179 S
-191 TGVNI
+191 
-196 PNGGNFYL
+196 
-204 RWNFNT
+204 
-210 TGGNSQGVGL
+210 S
-220 DNVVVTALPS
+220 VTALNNQANVYIRLTVSGASGTGNNRLDNINFTGIVS
-230 GPAVTFAD
+230 GPAATLAD
-238 NGTQIAA
+238 NGTQITA
-245 NTVGQGATNHIL
+245 NTVGQGTTNHIL
-257 SSFQVTVANAAA
+257 SSFQVTVANATA

-276 TTSGNYQ
+276 TTSGNYV

-288 ASGFTLWYSATNTFG
+288 ASGFTLWYNGTSNTFAS
-303 TATALGTLSSA
+303 ATALGTLSSGA
-314 ATGTG
+314 GGSG

-331 PVGVGYFWVTAN
+331 PVGTGYFWVTAN
-343 VASGATINNTINL
+343 ITSGATVNHTINL
-356 NAIANTNLTFAS
+356 NAIANANLTFAS
-368 GTKSGSATAA
+368 GTKSGSATAG
-378 GTQTITAPVRITA
+378 GTQTIAAPVFTTN

-414 LILHSVTNPAGPNIV
+414 IILHNVTNVTSGANIT
-429 RNAGTTTVV
+429 RNAGTTTFINA
-438 DTTGSLSTG
+438 GSLAVG
-447 GFTYTNNGTTTI
+447 AFTYTNNGTTTVNTTLSVGNTYTNNGTTNI
-459 LGSFTI
+459 NGTFTI
-465 QNGGYANGNDFV
+465 QNGGWATGNNFV
-477 YSGTTS
+477 YGAAST
-483 LLTMNHAN
+483 LVMNHA
-491 STYYDINAGQAFWP
+491 SGAYYDLNTGQAFWP
-505 VANPPYRVTISANS
+505 VANPPFNVTISTNS
-519 PTRLNEV
+519 PTRLNMA
-526 VGPVEGVLTLNNGID
+526 VGPVNGTLTLNNGIE
-541 IAVPNALTV
+541 IAVANALTV
-550 NGSLSIFANG
+550 NGILRINANG
-560 FVNSNSPIYGN
+560 FVNTNSPIYGA
-571 ASLLW
+571 ASTLQ
-576 YRIGGTYGR
+576 YSTGGVYGR
-585 GFEWLALGIGTIGV
+585 GFEWRALGVGTIGV
-599 TPGYPNNVRVANNTI
+599 TPGYPNNVTITANTVLDYINGAASGAVGIKAMAGSLSISATTAA
-614 LNYNNGTPLAKACF
+614 LHMNYGGVSAGGALIV
-628 GTLTIDLGSTFDMAN
+628 GGSVSV
-643 GTPGA
+643 
-648 TGTLTIGGTF
+648 TGTLSLGQAAGDDIKIG
-658 TNNGVFTMPN
+658 
-668 VDSDVVILGD
+668 GD
-678 FTSTGTVNLGS
+678 FTVTGT
-689 VNGADLYLNGNMTI
+689 LNAND
-703 SGTFNGN
+703 
-710 NRAVFFMNNT
+710 RAVFFTNNSLVQT
-720 VAQVVSSSLTPLT
+720 ISSSLTPLT
-733 IPYVVFAPASGSTT
+733 IPYVVFAPSVGNTT
-747 VRLSGTGTFAVSA
+747 VQLTGTGTFAITA
-760 PLGGNAISFSNAG
+760 PLGGNAISFNSAADNF
-773 DIFNLNGELLT
+773 DLNNESLT
-784 IGTPGVANI
+784 IGTAGVANSI
-793 ISGLGTFRGSTTSN
+793 VGGGSFEGSTTSN

-813 GSIGVVRF
+813 GNIGTIRF
-821 AGDFNLATFTVDR
+821 ITDLNLASFTLDR
-834 TSNAIGCVMGSA
+834 TSGAIGCVMGSA

-858 IIDLDVNTMSLRAAA
+858 IIDLDAYTMSLRAAA

-887 NTGILSKEF
+887 NTGLLSKEF

-923 VQTGL
+923 AGTGL
-928 GTGDYLGVSVV
+928 NAGDYLGVSVV

-946 TASTN
+946 TASTY

-959 TKVNTFTAT
+959 TKVNAFTAT
-968 YTFTGNYVAA
+968 YTFTGNYVND
-978 DINGTQTTS
+978 DINGIQTTS

-1036 QGVTSYLSGGTP
+1036 QGATSYASGGPGYT
-1048 YVFANTTAGA
+1048 FASTTSGA

-1071 QNLIISGNTFTGN
+1071 QNLIITGNTFTGN

-1093 TYPISIANSGTTT
+1093 TYPISIANNGTTT

-1132 GSYVLN
+1132 ASYVLN
-1138 FSGTCLGS
+1138 FSGVCTGS
-1146 PSSDIIA
+1146 AASDILKV
-1153 IANSEVVNIPSTTL
+1153 NLSEPLTIPSTNI
-1167 GTITTSTDGLQV
+1167 GTIASVTDGVEV
-1179 WQFKVRDGG
+1179 WRFNLRDGG
-1188 NNAAVAAIPSD
+1188 ATAD
-1199 ADSLPS
+1199 ADLLPTTMTNLTITQIAADEIGNWNEAIEDIVLVDVSLGTV
-1205 ILTDLIISQSA
+1205 LAHGVVTTNLIQFSGFSTTA
-1216 GNQVETWSA
+1216 A
-1225 SIESI
+1225 
-1230 ALFDGATLV
+1230 DGA
-1239 GYGTVSAT
+1239 
-1247 QIQFTGMNLMVND
+1247 Q
-1260 DSEKLITMRLTLK
+1260 KLLALRLTLK
-1273 CPLGVDA
+1273 CPLGA
-1280 IDGDDFGFSILN
+1280 GALETDDFVFTISNANVTFDPLGSGKTTFTAQSSTNDRNALSIV
-1292 NATNIVFSAAGSS
+1292 AT
-1305 RLTTAYTRTSA
+1305 
-1316 NNTRNIIVVAASK
+1316 K
-1329 LMFTTQPITTGV
+1329 LLFTTQPITTGV
-1341 NSLMS
+1341 NSTMA
-1346 NVVVTATDNCGN
+1346 NVVVSATDNCGN
-1358 KDLNFAGNVSL
+1358 LDINFTSNVSL
-1369 TSTGTMTGAPV
+1369 TSTGTMTGAPI

-1387 VATFTG
+1387 IATFTG

-1403 TMGATAVGL
+1403 TMGATAAGL
-1412 TGAGSTLFDISV
+1412 TGAGSTLFDIPT
-1424 VTVLTPGD
+1424 VTVLAPGD

-1468 DNGYERKSAG
+1468 DNGYERRFAG

-1505 STVATG
+1505 STVTTG

-1522 TCGAIDANWTKTA
+1522 TCGAIDTNWTKSA
-1535 VSGGGVGGFNLNSDD
+1535 IGGSGFNLNSDD

-1566 ASTYTGNVLYGWTES
+1566 SSTYTGNVLYGWTES

-1808 TVHFVGAPTTQII
+1808 TVHFVGAPTPQII

-1841 TTSVSNDLVASGDL
+1841 TTSASNDLVASGDL

-1879 YGNILIDDDAQLI
+1879 NGNIFIDDDAQLI
-1892 QVNDGVINAGDYTTA
+1892 QVNDGVTNAGDYTTT

-1943 RYYWNPTLVNT
+1943 RYHWNPTLVNT
-1954 NGTMGNWQT
+1954 NGTMGNWQA

-1985 ITLVH
+1985 ITTFH
-1990 TFRQGKPNNGVVTQQ
+1990 TFRQGKPNNGIVTQQ

-2017 ADPVNATNALTTK
+2017 ADPVNTTNALTTK

-2045 IDADKFMTLNAT
+2045 IDADKFMALNAT

-2068 GLGLTNTTNPYYN
+2068 GLGFTNTSNPYYS

-2097 GSTEPSFSGK
+2097 GSTEPSFNGK

-2128 GPDIYSDNIT
+2128 GPDTYADNVT

-2152 DNSVFFRNVAA
+2152 DNSVFFRNAAA
-2163 TMSPTADLQTEEKSR
+2163 TMSPTADQQTEEKSR

-2287 LKQSPYAFTASKGI
+2287 LKQSPYSFTANKGI

-2320 EELSNTVLVSGSN
+2320 EELSNSVVVSGSN
-2333 GVLSIMSQRE
+2333 GMLSVTSQRE
-2343 NIKEVMVYDVLGRE
+2343 NIKEVVVYDVLGRE

-2365 SLNFTGSNITQINQ
+2365 SLNFTGSNITQSNQ

-2386 LENKATITKKIIL
+2386 LVNKATITKKIVL